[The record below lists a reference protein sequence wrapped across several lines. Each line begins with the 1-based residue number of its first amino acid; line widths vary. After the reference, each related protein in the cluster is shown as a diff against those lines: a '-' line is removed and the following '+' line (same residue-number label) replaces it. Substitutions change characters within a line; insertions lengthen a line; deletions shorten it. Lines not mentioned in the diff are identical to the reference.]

1 MANGYTADDVFEIAV
16 QIERNGG
23 AFYRRAAELS
33 ADADAKVMLADLAV
47 MEDGHVTVFTAMREK
62 LHKENP
68 EWLSRA
74 FAASSDDDP
83 ALYLQAAAKGRVFD
97 FESEPAAQLTASH
110 SLKDVLSIAVGL
122 EKESVV
128 FYVGIRDVVP
138 DNRGKEQMDGI
149 IREEMGHIALLSNR
163 LKELGA

>member
-1 MANGYTADDVFEIAV
+1 MAEGYTADDVFEIAV

-33 ADADAKVMLADLAV
+33 GDDDAKAMLTDLAV
-47 MEDGHVTVFTAMREK
+47 MEDGHVEVFTAMREDLK
-62 LHKENP
+62 KENP

-74 FAASSDDDP
+74 FAASSEDDP
-83 ALYLQAAAKGRVFD
+83 ALYLQAAAAGQVFD
-97 FESEPAAQLTASH
+97 FNAEPAA
-110 SLKDVLSIAVGL
+110 VLSESTSLAEVLTIAVGL

-128 FYVGIRDVVP
+128 FYTGIKDAVP
-138 DNRGKEQMDGI
+138 GNRGREQMDAV

-163 LKELGA
+163 LRELGA